1 MRQLLEQFARQ
12 DGVIGAFVFDK
23 KEGVLGC
30 AAAHGRLAPG
40 LLETAGAHLLRL
52 FQLSSMSGLSI
63 KTAQF
68 LFDRCAVV
76 GLPLQANSALIAV
89 CAPEADGTAV
99 AAAAVRLA
107 DELRRGKLPEEP
119 AEPAPPVEALAAAQS
134 EPETGANGLFPAQLQ
149 AMLCRIEQALA
160 GAVGP
165 VAGMVMQDYIEQW
178 QRSGPAVPSRIV
190 ELTNLL
196 VEEIGDPEAAQ
207 DFVAKIEQ
215 II

>member
-1 MRQLLEQFARQ
+1 MRQLLEQFAQQ

-68 LFDRCAVV
+68 LFDRCAVI

-89 CAPEADGTAV
+89 CAPQADGTAV

-107 DELRRGKLPEEP
+107 DELRQDKLPEQP
-119 AEPAPPVEALAAAQS
+119 AEPAPPEDTASAPS

-160 GAVGP
+160 GAIGP

-178 QRSGPAVPSRIV
+178 QRRGPAVPSRIA

>member
-1 MRQLLEQFARQ
+1 MQQLLEQFAEQ
-12 DGVIGAFVFDK
+12 EGVIGAFVFDK

-30 AAAHGRLAPG
+30 AAHERLAPG
-40 LLETAGAHLLRL
+40 LLETAGTHLLRL

-68 LFDRCAVV
+68 LFDRCAVI

-89 CAPEADGTAV
+89 CTPHADGTAV
-99 AAAAVRLA
+99 AAAALKLA
-107 DELRRGKLPEEP
+107 GELRNNKLPEQSV
-119 AEPAPPVEALAAAQS
+119 AEPAPPPETAS
-134 EPETGANGLFPAQLQ
+134 GPPEPETGANGLFPAQLQ

-160 GAVGP
+160 GAIGP

-178 QRSGPAVPSRIV
+178 QRSGPAVPARIV